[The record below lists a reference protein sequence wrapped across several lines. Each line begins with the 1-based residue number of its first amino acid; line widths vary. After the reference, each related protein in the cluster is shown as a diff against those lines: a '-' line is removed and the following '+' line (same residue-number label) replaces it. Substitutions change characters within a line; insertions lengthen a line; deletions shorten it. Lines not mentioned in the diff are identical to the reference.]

1 MDYNTFTKIYT
12 LNENEFLLLATHH
25 DLVYD
30 CNYAWVYTQKK
41 DKFDK
46 KAKYINGNFAIED
59 CDERDEE

>member
-25 DLVYD
+25 DLAYD

-41 DKFDK
+41 HKFDK
-46 KAKYINGNFAIED
+46 KWLSIIKINCLFVISQTF
-59 CDERDEE
+59 RT